1 MGRKN
6 QKLRFKML
14 LTVTSSDYLNKQH
27 YLSLFS
33 LEMEDENQP
42 NLKHPKK
49 IPSATVFRSYFCI
62 KSLENVCTLIPDTP
76 FPYSRHFVS

>member
-14 LTVTSSDYLNKQH
+14 LTVTSSDHQNKQH
-27 YLSLFS
+27 YSSVFS
-33 LEMEDENQP
+33 LEMEEENQP

-49 IPSATVFRSYFCI
+49 TPSAPVLRSYVGI
-62 KSLENVCTLIPDTP
+62 KSLENVCTSIPDTP
-76 FPYSRHFVS
+76 FLYSRHSVS

>member
-6 QKLRFKML
+6 QKIRFKML
-14 LTVTSSDYLNKQH
+14 LTVTCSKYLNKQH
-27 YLSLFS
+27 CLSVFS

-49 IPSATVFRSYFCI
+49 TPSAPVLRSYFGI
-62 KSLENVCTLIPDTP
+62 KSLENVCTSIPDTP
-76 FPYSRHFVS
+76 FPYSRQTVS